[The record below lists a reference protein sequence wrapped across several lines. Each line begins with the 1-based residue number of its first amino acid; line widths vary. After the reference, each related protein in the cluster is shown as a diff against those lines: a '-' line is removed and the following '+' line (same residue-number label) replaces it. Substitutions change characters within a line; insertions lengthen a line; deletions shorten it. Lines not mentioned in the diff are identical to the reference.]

1 MTSRTRPS
9 PRPSPASG
17 RGRKIFQVP
26 SPREA
31 GRGLGRGAVFLLAL
45 LASCAHKARGPG
57 AAANPIAP
65 VVLPKTNAE
74 AQAAF
79 DEGVRLMKLGKRHYK
94 EARKPLQRATD
105 LDGRLF

>member
-1 MTSRTRPS
+1 VINRR
-9 PRPSPASG
+9 
-17 RGRKIFQVP
+17 
-26 SPREA
+26 A
-31 GRGLGRGAVFLLAL
+31 GLLLAL
-45 LASCAHKARGPG
+45 LLAAAGCSHGAKSPG

-94 EARKPLQRATD
+94 EARTPLQRATSV
-105 LDGRLF
+105 